1 MTQSCRVVIRTFI
14 AAIIIVGLPLGIRA
28 GTTGTLGGW
37 VFTRGGAPLKD
48 AKVSATSPSQSEITT
63 TDVTGHFVFVSLIPD
78 TYTVTASKDGY
89 QSSSQP
95 GLLVSADNTQQVEF
109 DLDPVVKTL
118 AKIKV
123 SQNTTGL
130 LRPGTTQSMYTVTPP
145 IQRTLSVLNGGTS
158 LDQAYS
164 AISAVPGAFVPPGQT
179 GWNQPIFLRGG
190 DFNEVGYELDG
201 IPLNRAFDNLPTTS
215 LSTNGQQQLQVYTGG
230 APADAE
236 SHGLAGYVNQVIKT
250 GTVPGFADASL
261 ALGSPT
267 LYNKASIEGGG
278 ATADRRF
285 TYYFGV
291 LGYNQ
296 DFRYIDQFNGALFS
310 QTFGQ
315 PFDLANA
322 VFGPLSSLPGPGVGC
337 PILGGAGSNYAGCY
351 ANHGYFNSLPVGP
364 GGYIQG
370 PYPLGGQQPQQFN
383 STVADRETA
392 LNFHYSIPHERIDIN
407 DDIQVL
413 YDVSQLYTNWYSSYN
428 DWGGAGTWTAAES
441 ATPGL
446 HPPGSVPAFQSG
458 FQYTGALG
466 QPVAGIPGGPIS
478 GMIPYL
484 FPSEDQYGVNGQ
496 IPVNQRDASSNAQA
510 LVKAQYQHNFSSGTF
525 ARVYFY
531 SAYSN
536 YFVHSPNAANQF
548 YDVTSLDREL
558 FTHTYGAA
566 ATYASQIT
574 PVQLLSMTASYMT
587 SNDGNTDNEQMT
599 NSQQGAPFFPP
610 QQSAFAALVS
620 ASNPMNG
627 VCYYFDPVTFSAPT
641 PTSCQPTTPVPGP
654 PLAPV
659 TNTKFLTYG
668 GPFFPAPP
676 GFEWLSVENGPS
688 GVVNKVTPK
697 FTAFSIDD
705 QWRPANRVHVN
716 AGIRLDNFT
725 YDLSSTSGGPMT
737 QYWFNAWNL
746 VMCANSGVNGGVP
759 IDETTPSSFGGP
771 GLPPGT
777 PCGLLGPGWHNA
789 TISNSTP
796 TSFSHTVFQ
805 PRLGATYEADVDDVL
820 RLSAGSYAQPAPAQ
834 YEEYNTLQQNL
845 ANYIGGLYY
854 SLGYTTPAHDLNP
867 SISYNYDFSWEHRF
881 HRTDSSFKLTPFY
894 RNTSDKV
901 QQFFINPSTGTVSG
915 VNAGKQTAYGVEFLL
930 ASGDP
935 ERDGWSALFS
945 YTYTYSHIQYGSLPN
960 GSTLLSGVNSS
971 IQLYNSFTSAC
982 KGAAPSTDPT
992 ALCGVYGGSN
1002 AVATEA
1008 PVAPGL
1014 PGVANPYYNAPARGL
1029 VDPNGSYPSYDVVPS
1044 GTQLSSASY
1053 GVPNNMNLAVTYHH
1067 DKLAVTPLFSY
1078 ISGSRYGAPEQ
1089 QIGVDPRSCAPLA
1102 GAVASDPRYKYGGVG
1117 VPYDATTC
1125 FNTMVIPDQFTGN
1138 FDSPGAFVE
1147 PSFFTINAQLSYD
1160 LTSRATARVTFA
1172 NILQSCFGG
1181 SAEPWTGGKPQCGYD
1196 VLPGHIP
1203 PVGNIYNPGDSIQR
1217 LVQYPYGNILTATP
1231 FNMYFTLDFKL

>member
-1 MTQSCRVVIRTFI
+1 MTLASCRVFVIACVLV
-14 AAIIIVGLPLGIRA
+14 AAALFSFAPSGTLA
-28 GTTGTLGGW
+28 GTTGTLAGF
-37 VFTRGGAPLKD
+37 VFAKNRAPIKGAR
-48 AKVSATSPSQSEITT
+48 VSATSPSQTAMTT
-63 TDVTGHFVFVSLIPD
+63 TDETGHFVFASLIPD
-78 TYTVTASKDGY
+78 DYTVTASSEGY
-89 QSSSQP
+89 QASSQP
-95 GLLVSADNTQQVEF
+95 GVLVSADATQQIEF
-109 DLDPVVKTL
+109 ALEPAVKTL
-118 AKIKV
+118 ARVTV
-123 SQNTTGL
+123 SETAAGL
-130 LRPGTTQSMYTVTPP
+130 LKPGTTQSMYTVTPSL
-145 IQRTLSVLNGGTS
+145 QRTLAVLGGGTS
-158 LDQAYS
+158 LNQAYS

-236 SHGLAGYVNQVIKT
+236 SHGVAGYINQVIKT

-261 ALGSPT
+261 GFGSPAM
-267 LYNKASIEGGG
+267 YNKVSIEGGG
-278 ATADRRF
+278 ATTDRRF

-291 LGYNQ
+291 SGYNQ
-296 DFRYIDQFNGALFS
+296 NFRYIDQFNGATFS

-322 VFGPLSSLPGPGVGC
+322 ALGPLSPVGAVGC
-337 PILGGAGSNYAGCY
+337 PALAGAGSNYAGCY
-351 ANHGYFNSLPVGP
+351 ANHAFFNSLPVGP

-370 PYPLGGQQPQQFN
+370 PYPLGGQQPSMFN
-383 STVADRETA
+383 STVADRQTA

-428 DWGGAGTWTAAES
+428 DWGGAGTWTTKES

-446 HPPGSVPAFQSG
+446 HPPGSVPVFQSG
-458 FQYTGALG
+458 FQYLGALG
-466 QPVAGIPGGPIS
+466 APVTGTPLGPIND
-478 GMIPYL
+478 MIPYL
-484 FPSEDQYGVNGQ
+484 FPSEDSYGVNGQ
-496 IPVNQRDASSNAQA
+496 IPVNQRDASTNAQA

-536 YFVHSPNAANQF
+536 YFVHSPNASNQF
-548 YDVTSLDREL
+548 YVSTSLDREL

-566 ATYASQIT
+566 ATYESQIT
-574 PVQLLSMTASYMT
+574 PVQLLSMTASYMR
-587 SNDGNTDNEQMT
+587 SNDGNTDNLQMT
-599 NSQQGAPFFPP
+599 NSTAGPPFFPP
-610 QQSAFAALVS
+610 QQSVFAALVNTR
-620 ASNPMNG
+620 NPTNG

-641 PTSCQPTTPVPGP
+641 PTSCEPTTPVPST
-654 PLAPV
+654 PV

-676 GFEWLSVENGPS
+676 GFEWMAVESGPN

-697 FTAFSIDD
+697 FGAFSIQD
-705 QWRPANRVHVN
+705 QWQPTNRWHVN
-716 AGIRLDNFT
+716 LGVRLDNFS
-725 YDLSSTSGGPMT
+725 YDLSSTAGGPMT
-737 QYWFNAWNL
+737 PYWFNAWNL

-759 IDETTPSSFGGP
+759 VDETTPASFGGP

-777 PCGLLGPGWHNA
+777 PCSFLGPGWHSA
-789 TISNSTP
+789 TLTNTTP
-796 TSFSHTVFQ
+796 SSFSHWVLQ
-805 PRLGATYEADVDDVL
+805 PRVGATYQADVDDVL

-894 RNTSDKV
+894 RNTTNKV
-901 QQFFINPSTGTVSG
+901 QQFFIDPTTGTVSG
-915 VNAGKQTAYGVEFLL
+915 VNAGKQTAYGAEFLL
-930 ASGDP
+930 ASGNPD
-935 ERDGWSALFS
+935 RNGWSALVS
-945 YTYTYSHIQYGSLPN
+945 YTYTYSRIQYGSLPN
-960 GSTLLSGVNSS
+960 GSTLLSGVNST

-982 KGAAPSTDPT
+982 KGATPSTSPT
-992 ALCGVYGGSN
+992 SLCGVYGSTN
-1002 AVATEA
+1002 ATPTEA
-1008 PVAPGL
+1008 L
-1014 PGVANPYYNAPARGL
+1014 SGVANPYYNAPSQGL
-1029 VDPNGSYPSYDVVPS
+1029 LDATGSYPSYDVVPT
-1044 GTQLSSASY
+1044 GTQLSTASY
-1053 GVPNNMNLAVTYHH
+1053 GVPNNATLEVTYHH
-1067 DKLAVTPLFSY
+1067 DKFSVTPLVTF

-1089 QIGVDPRSCAPLA
+1089 QVGVDPRTCAPLLTGSVA
-1102 GAVASDPRYKYGGVG
+1102 GDPRYKYGGTG
-1117 VPYDATTC
+1117 LPYDAPSCVSTI
-1125 FNTMVIPDQFTGN
+1125 VIPDQFTN
-1138 FDSPGAFVE
+1138 VFDVPGAFLE
-1147 PSFFTINAQLSYD
+1147 PSFLNVNAQLSYD
-1160 LTSRATARVTFA
+1160 VTPRATLRATFA

-1181 SAEPWTGGKPQCGYD
+1181 STEPWTGGKPQCGYD
-1196 VLPGHIP
+1196 VVAGHIP

-1217 LVQYPYGNILTATP
+1217 LVRYPYGNILTATP
-1231 FNMYFTLDFKL
+1231 FNMYVTLDFKL